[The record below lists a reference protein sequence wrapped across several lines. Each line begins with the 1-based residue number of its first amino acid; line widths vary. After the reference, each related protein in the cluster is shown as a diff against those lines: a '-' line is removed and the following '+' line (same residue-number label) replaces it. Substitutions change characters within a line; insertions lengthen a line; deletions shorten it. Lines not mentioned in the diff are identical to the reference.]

1 MWRRQ
6 WGNGVRAVANLK
18 KAAAFGQEKKM
29 ASRAHCTRRLGL
41 IGLLSMACAVGSWSG
56 AAAHTYTFH
65 RLYSFCAEASCTD
78 GAEPLAGLMM
88 DQAGKL
94 YGTTAGGGAQNAG
107 TVFELTPGDT
117 RKWKDK
123 VLYSFCSQANC
134 ADGNRPITS
143 LIIDTSGNLYGT
155 TQQGGPYGN
164 NDGVAFRLQP
174 NATGNKWKYKQ
185 LYAFCA
191 EQSCLDGSTPSSG
204 LAYAGEAAGSP
215 YDGTSALFGTTG
227 GGGSGAFAPA
237 GVAFRLDP
245 QNRRWRQTVVYNFCS
260 ATDCADGASPN
271 APVVDSAGRLWGTTS
286 SGGNHRGGGVLY
298 SISGR
303 QESVEYVFCSDTDNC
318 LDGSFPTSPVFLD
331 NFGRIVGTTP
341 LGGSDI
347 ANGFGTLFAI
357 SGGLEQVLY
366 TFCPRGGNC
375 AHGDNPSSGVIE
387 DNSGNIF
394 GMTAQGDP
402 DGVVYEFR
410 GGTERVLHTFCT
422 VVDCTDGSTPSGG
435 LIMDSVGNLY
445 GTTQGGGAFNGGTVF
460 ELQY

>member
-1 MWRRQ
+1 
-6 WGNGVRAVANLK
+6 
-18 KAAAFGQEKKM
+18 
-29 ASRAHCTRRLGL
+29 
-41 IGLLSMACAVGSWSG
+41 
-56 AAAHTYTFH
+56 
-65 RLYSFCAEASCTD
+65 
-78 GAEPLAGLMM
+78 
-88 DQAGKL
+88 
-94 YGTTAGGGAQNAG
+94 
-107 TVFELTPGDT
+107 
-117 RKWKDK
+117 
-123 VLYSFCSQANC
+123 
-134 ADGNRPITS
+134 
-143 LIIDTSGNLYGT
+143 
-155 TQQGGPYGN
+155 
-164 NDGVAFRLQP
+164 
-174 NATGNKWKYKQ
+174 
-185 LYAFCA
+185 
-191 EQSCLDGSTPSSG
+191 
-204 LAYAGEAAGSP
+204 
-215 YDGTSALFGTTG
+215 
-227 GGGSGAFAPA
+227 
-237 GVAFRLDP
+237 
-245 QNRRWRQTVVYNFCS
+245 
-260 ATDCADGASPN
+260 
-271 APVVDSAGRLWGTTS
+271 
-286 SGGNHRGGGVLY
+286 
-298 SISGR
+298 
-303 QESVEYVFCSDTDNC
+303 
-318 LDGSFPTSPVFLD
+318 VFLD